1 MTEKFQSKIKVAG
14 RAVAYWG
21 SQSISSDASALFEL
35 IKNSRDADATKVEII
50 FENVT
55 GASGTITVMDN
66 GNGMTKKEID
76 ERWLVAGTDSKTVN
90 TTSKGGRRVW
100 GEMGIGRFSC
110 ERLAKRTRM
119 ISLPKNFGNK
129 IVMDFNWEKY
139 KENYIT
145 FDSVTHDGYVEAKE
159 KEEEHGII
167 LILEDVK
174 SEWNLNKIQKMKRDL
189 GSYILPKELKGP
201 EDFEIK
207 ISAPEYE
214 LKEDNVESGIIKIA
228 PLQLKASF
236 DGKKLKIKIL
246 DSDNTDKKTHDRE
259 SVTYTDKTCGP
270 FAFGL
275 YFYPLDRSG
284 EKKWDEYYKKHMK
297 EAEVRDFLRSH
308 SGVYLYRDDVWM
320 KPYGQSNDW
329 LGLEGKRVQRRSRIG
344 RSQVYGIV
352 RISQDKNPGIR
363 PTAHREV
370 LQSNQ
375 EFEDLKSILNDA
387 IRDLENYRQE
397 INVAKPEHVEKPEV
411 MAGNNISQITKLC
424 KTKKILQE
432 NDVNMIQRYAAATK
446 QFIDESVV
454 ETKEK
459 EEDSI
464 GIREHELGI
473 MSLGLAASYISH
485 EVVKPLE
492 SSLDALGNIREMMDR
507 TDFTKVMKKDTVEQW
522 FDWLETSKKDI
533 EKLVHFLSF
542 VDEFSSHISSSK
554 ARGGKASQVKVSSMW
569 NMVTNGLQP
578 FTESTNFEYVE
589 HPQNLK
595 IRIDRIDLESVL
607 TNLLANSLESMKN
620 AKIKNSTVRCDV
632 TYLKSGLVI
641 KFSDNGSGILL
652 KDADKIFEPFVTT
665 NKTDDSVGY
674 GHGLGLTMV
683 REILKKYQGTIDIL
697 STGYFRPGTTFL
709 IKIPAERV
717 KMVG

>member
-1 MTEKFQSKIKVAG
+1 MIKKFQSKIKVAG

-50 FENVT
+50 FENVAHA
-55 GASGTITVMDN
+55 GGTITIMDN

-90 TTSKGGRRVW
+90 TISSGGRRVW

-110 ERLAKRTRM
+110 ERLTKRTRM
-119 ISLPKNFGNK
+119 ISLPKNSGNK
-129 IVMDFNWEKY
+129 IVMDFDWEKY

-145 FDSVTHDGYVEAKE
+145 FDSVTHDGYIEAKE
-159 KEEEHGII
+159 KEEKHGII
-167 LILEDVK
+167 LILEDAK
-174 SEWNLNKIQKMKRDL
+174 SEWSLNKIRKMKRDL

-201 EDFEIK
+201 EDFEIE

-214 LKEDNVESGIIKIA
+214 LKNDNVESGIIKIA

-236 DGKKLKIKIL
+236 DGKKLEIKIL
-246 DSDNTDKKTHDRE
+246 DRDNSDKKIHERE
-259 SVTYTDKTCGP
+259 STTYAGKTCGP

-284 EKKWDEYYKKHMK
+284 EKKWDEYYRKHMK
-297 EAEVRDFLRSH
+297 ETEVRDFLRSH

-329 LGLEGKRVQRRSRIG
+329 LGLEGKRVQRRSKIG

-375 EFEDLKSILNDA
+375 EFEDLKSILNGA

-397 INVAKPEHVEKPEV
+397 INTAKSNSTEKPEV

-424 KTKKILQE
+424 KTKKALQGNDISMILK
-432 NDVNMIQRYAAATK
+432 YAATTK
-446 QFIDESVV
+446 KFIDESIV
-454 ETKEK
+454 ETKERG
-459 EEDSI
+459 DDGTS
-464 GIREHELGI
+464 IREHELSI
-473 MSLGLAASYISH
+473 ISLGLATSYISH

-492 SSLDALGNIREMMDR
+492 NLLNVTGNIKEMMSR
-507 TDFTKVMKKDTVEQW
+507 TDFTKIMEKNAVKLW
-522 FDWLETSKKDI
+522 FDWLEKSNKDI
-533 EKLVHFLSF
+533 EKLTHFLSF

-554 ARGGKASQVKVSSMW
+554 ARCGMASQVRVSSMW
-569 NMVTNGLQP
+569 DMVANGLRP
-578 FTESTNFEYVE
+578 LIESINFEYIE
-589 HPQNLK
+589 YPQNLK

-607 TNLLANSLESMKN
+607 TNLLTNSLESLRD
-620 AKIKNSTVRCDV
+620 AKIKNGTVRCDA
-632 TYLKSGLVI
+632 TYVKSGLVI
-641 KFSDNGSGILL
+641 KFSDNGWGIIL

-665 NKTDDSVGY
+665 KKTDDCVVY

-683 REILKKYQGTIDIL
+683 REILKKYQGTIEI
-697 STGYFRPGTTFL
+697 SSQPYFRPGTTFL
-709 IKIPAERV
+709 IKIPTERA
-717 KMVG
+717 KMVV